1 MNVMDNFNPL
11 SKKVGFLGNLE
22 SDVRER
28 LVNVG
33 IFETKKSGDYLS
45 VQGQAHN
52 KMSLI
57 ISGEVSVKIRAN
69 GESLTVMNLGPS
81 DVVGEMSIID
91 PKKASATAR
100 VISNSAQL
108 WQISANDFTDFLLS
122 DQHAGFKIMKELA
135 KILCKRIRLYNEKM
149 LHHIYDV
156 KSHYLEQDY

>member
-1 MNVMDNFNPL
+1 MNNFNPL

-28 LVNVG
+28 LIDVG

-108 WQISANDFTDFLLS
+108 WQISANEFTDFLLS
-122 DQHAGFKIMKELA
+122 DQHAGFKVMKELA

>member
-156 KSHYLEQDY
+156 KSYYLEQDY

>member
-1 MNVMDNFNPL
+1 MDNFNPL

-22 SDVRER
+22 SDVCER

-33 IFETKKSGDYLS
+33 IIETKKSGDYLS

-122 DQHAGFKIMKELA
+122 DQHDGFKIMKEFA

>member
-28 LVNVG
+28 LIDVG

-108 WQISANDFTDFLLS
+108 WQISANEFTDFLLS
-122 DQHAGFKIMKELA
+122 DQHAGFKVMKELA

>member
-1 MNVMDNFNPL
+1 MDNFNPL

-28 LVNVG
+28 LINVG

-122 DQHAGFKIMKELA
+122 DQHASFEIMKELA

-156 KSHYLEQDY
+156 KSYYLEQDY

>member
-28 LVNVG
+28 LINVG

-156 KSHYLEQDY
+156 KSYYLEQDY

>member
-22 SDVRER
+22 SDVCER

-33 IFETKKSGDYLS
+33 IIETKKSGDYLS

-108 WQISANDFTDFLLS
+108 WQISDNDFTDFLLS
-122 DQHAGFKIMKELA
+122 DKHASFEIMKELA

-156 KSHYLEQDY
+156 KSYYLEQDY

>member
-1 MNVMDNFNPL
+1 MDNFNPL

-28 LVNVG
+28 LINVG

-156 KSHYLEQDY
+156 KSYYLEQDY